1 MDKEQEAK
9 IPKLKTQSIS
19 ELCLPDDQDLLNH
32 SPMVFNTVLVASVAT
47 VSADVWQSVACFSER
62 INTDELLDLVICFPL
77 QQLGR
82 FAICV
87 WNFFCVPPSP
97 PDSYYY
103 SYAYYDDDE
112 SDYDSDTSSA
122 GVGGYSAYDHV
133 LRDSYSDP
141 HSD

>member
-1 MDKEQEAK
+1 
-9 IPKLKTQSIS
+9 
-19 ELCLPDDQDLLNH
+19 
-32 SPMVFNTVLVASVAT
+32 MVFNTVLVASVAT

-62 INTDELLDLVICFPL
+62 ISSDELLDLVICFPL

-82 FAICV
+82 FALCV

-103 SYAYYDDDE
+103 SYAYYDDDDE
-112 SDYDSDTSSA
+112 SNYDSDASSA
-122 GVGGYSAYDHV
+122 GVAGFSGYDHGR
-133 LRDSYSDP
+133 RDSYSDS

>member
-1 MDKEQEAK
+1 
-9 IPKLKTQSIS
+9 
-19 ELCLPDDQDLLNH
+19 
-32 SPMVFNTVLVASVAT
+32 MVFNTVLVASVAT

-62 INTDELLDLVICFPL
+62 IGSDELLDLVICFPL

-82 FAICV
+82 FALCV

-103 SYAYYDDDE
+103 SHAYYDDDDE
-112 SDYDSDTSSA
+112 SDYDSNSSSVGVA
-122 GVGGYSAYDHV
+122 GFSGYDHG
-133 LRDSYSDP
+133 RRGSYSDS